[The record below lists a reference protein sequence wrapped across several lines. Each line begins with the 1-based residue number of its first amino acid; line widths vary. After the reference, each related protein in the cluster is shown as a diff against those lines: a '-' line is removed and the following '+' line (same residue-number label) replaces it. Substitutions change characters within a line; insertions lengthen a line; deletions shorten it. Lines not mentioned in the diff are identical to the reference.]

1 MNFLSKIVLL
11 LALVSLVACSGGSSS
26 VRKSKKQGDSKHA
39 AEVNV
44 QLAIGYIKR
53 GQMDVARDKL
63 DKAIADDPKY
73 VPAYTTMA
81 ALMEMMEDSA
91 KAEEFYKKALDVDE
105 KNSDLLNN
113 YGTFLC
119 KYNKID
125 EAIEQFNKA
134 LANKFYE
141 TPERTHANM
150 GYCLMVAEKPDY
162 ALAEKHLRKALKV
175 NPNMESALLAMG
187 ELGIETR
194 RFLMARA
201 YMQRYHG
208 RMKPSASSLWYQ
220 IQAEKAL
227 GDEKYFVKL
236 SRDLLKYFPDS
247 PEAKKLME
255 LSSK

>member
-1 MNFLSKIVLL
+1 MNFVSKVVLL
-11 LALVSLVACSGGSSS
+11 LALVSLVACSGGNTS
-26 VRKSKKQGDSKHA
+26 VKKTKKQGDSKHA

-53 GQMDVARDKL
+53 GQMDVAREKL
-63 DKAIADDPKY
+63 EKALKDDSKY

-81 ALMEMMEDSA
+81 ALMEMMGDSE
-91 KAEEFYKKALDVDE
+91 KAEEYYRKALNVDA

-125 EAIEQFNKA
+125 KAVEQFNKA
-134 LANKFYE
+134 LANKFYD

-162 ALAEKHLRKALKV
+162 VLAENHLRKALKV

-187 ELGIETR
+187 ELGIETG

-208 RMKPSASSLWYQ
+208 RVKPSATSLWYQ

-227 GDEKYFVKL
+227 GDEKFFVKL
-236 SRDLLKYFPDS
+236 SRDLLKHFPDS
-247 PEAKKLME
+247 PEAEKLME
-255 LSSK
+255 LSKK